1 MKSEN
6 KKFITE
12 PMSFL
17 FSDNLLSGGEKVP
30 SDIILL
36 EDKDKSLRLSLSQ
49 DLPDGYLVWQDL
61 IENSVGEF
69 SLEDNYSEAED
80 YLEDIDEEYSDL
92 QEEKTL
98 TYRKS
103 KIKKT
108 NTEYNDFYFEIL
120 DEVYYQ
126 LKMLSIQRYIL
137 GYQKKSLLEKIF
149 EIYKGGLYPC
159 GMTKD
164 KKIVAFN
171 PMILKTS

>member
-1 MKSEN
+1 M
-6 KKFITE
+6 
-12 PMSFL
+12 
-17 FSDNLLSGGEKVP
+17 
-30 SDIILL
+30 

-69 SLEDNYSEAED
+69 SLENNYSEAEY

-98 TYRKS
+98 IYRKS

-108 NTEYNDFYFEIL
+108 NTEYDDFYFEIL

-137 GYQKKSLLEKIF
+137 DYQKKSLLEKMF
-149 EIYKGGLYPC
+149 EIYKEGLYPC

-164 KKIVAFN
+164 KNIVTFN

>member
-1 MKSEN
+1 MRSEN

-17 FSDNLLSGGEKVP
+17 FSDNLLSGGVKAP
-30 SDIILL
+30 YDIILL
-36 EDKDKSLRLSLSQ
+36 ENKDKSLRLSLSQ

-98 TYRKS
+98 IYRKS

-108 NTEYNDFYFEIL
+108 NTEYDDFYFEIL

-137 GYQKKSLLEKIF
+137 GYQKKSLLENMF
-149 EIYKGGLYPC
+149 EIYKEGLYPC

>member
-1 MKSEN
+1 MKGVN
-6 KKFITE
+6 KKFVIE

-17 FSDNLLSGGEKVP
+17 FSDDLLSGSGELYSGV
-30 SDIILL
+30 ILL
-36 EDKDKSLRLSLSQ
+36 EEKDKSLKLSLSQ

-80 YLEDIDEEYSDL
+80 YLEDIDEEYGDL
-92 QEEKTL
+92 QEEKIL
-98 TYRKS
+98 NYRKA

-108 NTEYNDFYFEIL
+108 NTEYDDFYFEIL

-137 GYQKKSLLEKIF
+137 GHKKESLLEKMF
-149 EIYKGGLYPC
+149 DIYKEGFYPC

-171 PMILKTS
+171 PMVLKTS